1 MIAQQLLRLVQ
12 ELAFVLRTRSFI
24 TSPQLRQ
31 KFYPCPF
38 THRFIHSG
46 QGNPT
51 FGATYSFTALFTP
64 SRLTILLAQF
74 AEVSFRWT
82 IVVQPEQFRILHED
96 SSDRRHRLYRFR
108 IFATRA
114 ESRAFGW
121 RH

>member
-64 SRLTILLAQF
+64 SRVTILLAQF
-74 AEVSFRWT
+74 DVITFGASGFDFGKMASTLPTRMSVNLINST
-82 IVVQPEQFRILHED
+82 
-96 SSDRRHRLYRFR
+96 SSDERV
-108 IFATRA
+108 
-114 ESRAFGW
+114 
-121 RH
+121 

>member
-64 SRLTILLAQF
+64 SRVTILLAQF
-74 AEVSFRWT
+74 VPPTPPRFFLQSVGLFCIIRAKKT
-82 IVVQPEQFRILHED
+82 QPRI
-96 SSDRRHRLYRFR
+96 
-108 IFATRA
+108 T
-114 ESRAFGW
+114 
-121 RH
+121 

>member
-64 SRLTILLAQF
+64 SRVTILLAQF
-74 AEVSFRWT
+74 APTRMSTLKAKTLANGAGIAYLLQPFFFSFPESFR
-82 IVVQPEQFRILHED
+82 
-96 SSDRRHRLYRFR
+96 
-108 IFATRA
+108 
-114 ESRAFGW
+114 G
-121 RH
+121 

>member
-31 KFYPCPF
+31 KCYPCPF

-51 FGATYSFTALFTP
+51 FGATYSFTALLTP
-64 SRLTILLAQF
+64 SRVTILLAQF
-74 AEVSFRWT
+74 APHKISLTVISGGLRLMYNSLFFRYRRQRPHRWRSRLHSLAL
-82 IVVQPEQFRILHED
+82 VVKKK
-96 SSDRRHRLYRFR
+96 S
-108 IFATRA
+108 
-114 ESRAFGW
+114 
-121 RH
+121 